1 MVRVSQPCCHGR
13 GEPVSLVRP
22 DPVVPDGIERPF
34 SPFGPLGI
42 SASLL
47 LGSKHT
53 GKHLLLIEGAMAEPA
68 SVIAKVALF
77 ISIGTAAFSIYQWWN
92 TQRED
97 RIKNAIEISK
107 SYYKDVDTLTQR
119 AVMLAYKGQ
128 KVSPQQ
134 ILLIGQM
141 TDQMEYIALLT
152 NHGKLDQ
159 DFLSQDIQCAMLFVL
174 GAHAQLKTTFPPLE
188 EVKLR
193 EINKFAPHAQ
203 CAIKTTVD
211 QAVTPPQ
218 SN

>member
-1 MVRVSQPCCHGR
+1 MWEAECRHPLLNRSLHFRVVDQVNNVRHFHPSC
-13 GEPVSLVRP
+13 
-22 DPVVPDGIERPF
+22 
-34 SPFGPLGI
+34 I

-47 LGSKHT
+47 LGTKHT
-53 GKHLLLIEGAMAEPA
+53 GIEGAMAEPT
-68 SVIAKVALF
+68 SVTAKVALF

-107 SYYKDVDTLTQR
+107 SYYKDNDTPTQL
-119 AVMLAYKGQ
+119 ALMLAYKGQ

-152 NHGKLDQ
+152 NHGKLDR

-174 GAHAQLKTTFPPLE
+174 GAHAQLKTIFPPLE
-188 EVKLR
+188 AIKLL
-193 EINKFAPHAQ
+193 EINKFTPHAQ
-203 CAIKTTVD
+203 CAIKTTID